1 MTVKKIAQLTGTE
14 KDKILVPLINF
25 FREHEDPCVF
35 IECNEPGC
43 GSCPLH
49 ELHQH
54 FVLLRDD
61 VTMLAKD
68 NGLSMY

>member
-1 MTVKKIAQLTGTE
+1 MIIKKIAQFTGEE
-14 KDKILVPLINF
+14 KDKILVPLINY

-35 IECNEPGC
+35 IECEEFSCDG
-43 GSCPLH
+43 CPLQ

>member
-1 MTVKKIAQLTGTE
+1 MTVKKIAQLTGKE
-14 KDKILVPLINF
+14 KDAILVPLINF

-35 IECNEPGC
+35 IECKEIGC
-43 GSCPLH
+43 GNCPLH

-54 FVLLRDD
+54 FILLRDD
-61 VTMLAKD
+61 VTALAKD